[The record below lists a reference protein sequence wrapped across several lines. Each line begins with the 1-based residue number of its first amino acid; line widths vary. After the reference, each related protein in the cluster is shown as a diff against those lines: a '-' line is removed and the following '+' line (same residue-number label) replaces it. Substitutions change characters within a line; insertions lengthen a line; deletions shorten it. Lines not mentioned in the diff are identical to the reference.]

1 LTAHPEAVAAAD
13 SLPAR
18 GDGPAGQRRRP
29 APSCAAVGAGL
40 VAALSLPPWG
50 WWPLGIAGMAIVP
63 GLLAGRPARA
73 RLLVGAGFGVGFF
86 VPGLW
91 WMGEFNS
98 AGAGLV
104 MVLETAFMA
113 LAAAAV
119 PPGRSRALALPGA
132 LLLAEA
138 VRGAVPFGGLPMAGL
153 ALGQAGAPMAGAARV
168 GGPLLVLALVA
179 VAAVGVA
186 ELAAR
191 RWVAASVALGLVAVV
206 VASSAAAPDGG
217 GGPPLRTAAVQ
228 GGGPRGFSG
237 SEGDHPAA
245 VLARHLAASA
255 RIRPGVDLVV
265 WPEDIIDVEGPV
277 NSHAEADLVARV
289 ARRVGAPVVAG
300 VVEGAG
306 TDRFRNAAVVWGP
319 DGRIIDRFE
328 KVHRVPFGEYVPGRA
343 FFDRVAD
350 LSPIPRDAI
359 AGKGPGILHTPVG
372 TLGVMVSYEVFF
384 ADRARGAAR
393 AGGRLLLV
401 PTNAASFSTS
411 QVPTQQLAS
420 ARLRAIETGRDL
432 VQAAPTG
439 YSAVVDHRGR
449 LLARSTLGRR
459 QVLHRS
465 VTLRSGRTLYVRAGD
480 GPVLALAAAAVAA
493 AWLIPRRR
501 RGDHPRPSGG
511 RY

>member
-1 LTAHPEAVAAAD
+1 MTAPLPAAPAAD
-13 SLPAR
+13 GRPASR
-18 GDGPAGQRRRP
+18 DRPAWRRRLSTAGPA
-29 APSCAAVGAGL
+29 ALAGL
-40 VAALSLPPWG
+40 VAAFSLPSWG
-50 WWPLGIAGMAIVP
+50 WWPLGIAGVAALP
-63 GLLAGRPARA
+63 GLLAGRPVRSRA
-73 RLLVGAGFGVGFF
+73 LVGAAFGIGFF

-91 WMGEFNS
+91 WMGEFN
-98 AGAGLV
+98 AVGAALV

-113 LAAAAV
+113 AAAAAV
-119 PPGRSRALALPGA
+119 PPGRSRVLALPGT

-138 VRGAVPFGGLPMAGL
+138 ARGAVPFGGLPMAGL
-153 ALGQAGAPMAGAARV
+153 ALGQAGAPLGGAARV
-168 GGPLLVLALVA
+168 GGPLLVLALVV

-186 ELAAR
+186 ELVTR
-191 RWVAASVALGLVAVV
+191 RWAPAAMALGLAAMAVAASAV
-206 VASSAAAPDGG
+206 APDGG
-217 GGPPLRTAAVQ
+217 GGRGLRVAVVQ

-237 SEGDHPAA
+237 SEGDDPAD
-245 VLARHLAASA
+245 VLARHVAASGQVG
-255 RIRPGVDLVV
+255 PGVDLVV

-277 NSHAEADLVARV
+277 AATAEGALAAEV
-289 ARRVGAPVVAG
+289 ARRAGAALVAG

-306 TDRFRNAAVVWGP
+306 TERFRNAAVVWGP
-319 DGRIIDRFE
+319 DGRVLDRFE

-359 AGKGPGILHTPVG
+359 AGKGPGVLRTPVG
-372 TLGVMVSYEVFF
+372 DLGVMVSYEVFF

-439 YSAVVDHRGR
+439 YSAVVDHRGQV
-449 LLARSTLGRR
+449 LARSTLGRR
-459 QVLHRS
+459 QVLDHT
-465 VTLRSGRTLYVRAGD
+465 VTLRSGRTLYVRAGN
-480 GPVLALAAAAVAA
+480 GPVLALGVAAVAG
-493 AWLIPRRR
+493 AWLAARRR
-501 RGDHPRPSGG
+501 PRSLPLAAPASP
-511 RY
+511 